1 MPLEEKTVVGGL
13 SARRY
18 NPGKVA
24 PGGFHSRTQVSLVTS
39 LPFAIAQHPH
49 PRESE
54 RRLLPLPP
62 LPAGRAGW
70 GIRGDRPMKPAFLR
84 PGSGQRQGGRART
97 QTHSNTHTL
106 THSHTG
112 ARALAFTLA
121 HAHPAQH
128 GEGETRRD
136 WSFSRSALMPT
147 GPQAE
152 KRVVWHRLLITFPS
166 SSPPTQ
172 IHVIQELVTFWWGGE
187 SRERAEE
194 ESGILLSSLKSN
206 PCYLVCTETSAKG

>member
-24 PGGFHSRTQVSLVTS
+24 PGGFHSRSRVSLVTS

-62 LPAGRAGW
+62 LPAGCAGW

-97 QTHSNTHTL
+97 HRHTL
-106 THSHTG
+106 KHSHTRTR
-112 ARALAFTLA
+112 ARAHSHSHL
-121 HAHPAQH
+121 HMH
-128 GEGETRRD
+128 TRHSTGREKQAGD
-136 WSFSRSALMPT
+136 RSFSRAASMPS
-147 GPQAE
+147 GPRVA
-152 KRVVWHRLLITFPS
+152 KRVVWHSRLITFPS

-172 IHVIQELVTFWWGGE
+172 IHVI
-187 SRERAEE
+187 
-194 ESGILLSSLKSN
+194 
-206 PCYLVCTETSAKG
+206 

>member
-24 PGGFHSRTQVSLVTS
+24 PGGFHSCTRVSLVTS

-128 GEGETRRD
+128 GEGETRRGLVLLTIGFD
-136 WSFSRSALMPT
+136 AHRTT
-147 GPQAE
+147 GR
-152 KRVVWHRLLITFPS
+152 K
-166 SSPPTQ
+166 
-172 IHVIQELVTFWWGGE
+172 
-187 SRERAEE
+187 
-194 ESGILLSSLKSN
+194 ESGLASPFDHVSFKFSSN
-206 PCYLVCTETSAKG
+206 PNPRNSRAGDILVGRREPGKG